1 MFFHFVYKN
10 LFKCN
15 FYFSKHLGHVR
26 VLGVEIRKYSLSVT
40 KIQGNLILKL
50 DIRSEVGVGVINC
63 LASSPKA
70 RKLKQLKKLT
80 FWIVKSQTR
89 FRF

>member
-1 MFFHFVYKN
+1 MVNTFVNIFVFGDIISRPMSMFFHFVYKN

-15 FYFSKHLGHVR
+15 FYYSKHLGDLR

-50 DIRSEVGVGVINC
+50 AIRSEVGVGVINC
-63 LASSPKA
+63 LASSLNA
-70 RKLKQLKKLT
+70 
-80 FWIVKSQTR
+80 
-89 FRF
+89 